1 MSISPVDF
9 LDSAKQ
15 SLLSAE
21 QYGEVAIRNAI
32 SRAYYAAFHQARSVF
47 PVDREFG
54 KNAGVGMHEAYID
67 QLMQA
72 DTGSD
77 ARWAAVKL
85 KSLKG
90 RRANADYRLD
100 NDLPAYHA
108 TMQVTAAEELFK
120 KLEELVCSVIE
131 VSDKPTVPDGKEC
144 HAGLSDD
151 DSPSPS
157 GRRPKLQRIL

>member
-9 LDSAKQ
+9 LASAKQ

-21 QYGEVAIRNAI
+21 QHGEVAIRNAI
-32 SRAYYAAFHQARSVF
+32 SRAYYAAFHQARTVF

-54 KNAGVGMHEAYID
+54 RNAGVGMHEAYID

-77 ARWAAVKL
+77 ARWTAVKL

-100 NDLPAYHA
+100 DDLPSYHA

-120 KLEELVCSVIE
+120 KLEMALPAEIE
-131 VSDKPTVPDGKEC
+131 APEESTVPAGAEC
-144 HAGLSDD
+144 HASAAIG

-157 GRRPKLQRIL
+157 DRRPKLQRIR